1 MDTQNLKFK
10 KPSFRIVR
18 LKPKLDTL
26 NTLEENKPSKV
37 PLTIQSNFNCSFR
50 SCLHKFVSDEVYPDY
65 IWDKWFKTSNC
76 IMNTKISS
84 LPKYLI
90 IHLMRFQTDKSYA
103 RSVITKKEEFVDFQI
118 NDLDLSSF
126 YSGDSPTSCIY
137 DLYGVIHHSGT
148 IDFGHYYATIRDD
161 LKSDDWFLFNGKIKN

>member
-1 MDTQNLKFK
+1 
-10 KPSFRIVR
+10 
-18 LKPKLDTL
+18 
-26 NTLEENKPSKV
+26 
-37 PLTIQSNFNCSFR
+37 
-50 SCLHKFVSDEVYPDY
+50 
-65 IWDKWFKTSNC
+65 
-76 IMNTKISS
+76 
-84 LPKYLI
+84 
-90 IHLMRFQTDKSYA
+90 MRFQTDKSYV

-126 YSGDSPTSCIY
+126 YSGDSPTNCIY